1 MAHPSPSSLLILS
14 IKWLNWKPWG
24 PDFAFQWFL
33 ITLIWFLNVE
43 GNCIEISTSIY
54 SCVHSNTLI
63 SKPNIDWR
71 LVVYHL
77 LWPALGGS
85 LNGCVNYQTHWCWL
99 RAAKMPLHHSSGCEH
114 FLWGNV
120 KCRAGPLGDTLTEC
134 TFYTNVIPSH
144 HMIMTIPCTNHK
156 FKKSSAKFWMFMKQE
171 AQGTMYSQH
180 YFPCIHLHNNF

>member
-1 MAHPSPSSLLILS
+1 MNIQGTPKGFEEFSNQSWWSPVYGYVAMYIPTNLFLSQILTDMWFIIYCGQHLVAAWMVVSTIKLIDAD
-14 IKWLNWKPWG
+14 WG
-24 PDFAFQWFL
+24 QQK
-33 ITLIWFLNVE
+33 
-43 GNCIEISTSIY
+43 C
-54 SCVHSNTLI
+54 
-63 SKPNIDWR
+63 
-71 LVVYHL
+71 
-77 LWPALGGS
+77 
-85 LNGCVNYQTHWCWL
+85 
-99 RAAKMPLHHSSGCEH
+99 HSSGCEH

-144 HMIMTIPCTNHK
+144 HMIMTISCTNHK